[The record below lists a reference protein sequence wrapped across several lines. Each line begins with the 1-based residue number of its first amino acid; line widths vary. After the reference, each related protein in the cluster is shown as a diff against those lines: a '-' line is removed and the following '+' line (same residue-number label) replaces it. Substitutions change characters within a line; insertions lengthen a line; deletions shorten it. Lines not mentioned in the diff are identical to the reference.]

1 MLTNPVVRAA
11 LWMLLAVILFI
22 TLAVS
27 VREASAHLTTI
38 QILFY
43 RSLMSLAI
51 MYVVVRVIDK
61 SAMKTD
67 HIKLH
72 FLRNAA
78 HFAGQMGWMYGL
90 MFIPLVAVIAI
101 EFTAPVWTAIFASL
115 LLAERLTRARLL
127 SIALGF
133 IGVLV
138 IIRPGS
144 EMLDPGAIAV
154 FVGTIF
160 YALSH
165 TLTKKLSGYDKALTI
180 IFMMAFTQCIMALP
194 FVFINPVWPSTT
206 AWLLITLVA
215 VSGLLAH
222 FCMVRAL
229 ALADATIV
237 VPMDF
242 LRLPVAGLVGYWLYN
257 EGVDMWLI
265 IGAVFIIAGNLV
277 NVLGG
282 SRTKKLVINK

>member
-1 MLTNPVVRAA
+1 MFQNPIVRAA
-11 LWMLLAVILFI
+11 GWMLLAVFLFI
-22 TLAVS
+22 TLAIA

-43 RSLMSLAI
+43 RSLVSLGV
-51 MYVVVRVIDK
+51 MFGVVWMVDK
-61 SAMKTD
+61 SAMKTQ
-67 HIKLH
+67 HLKLH

-101 EFTAPVWTAIFASL
+101 EFTAPVWTAIFASF
-115 LLAERLTRARLL
+115 LLAERLTGPRIA
-127 SIALGF
+127 SIVLGF

-144 EMLDPGAIAV
+144 EMLDPAAVAV
-154 FVGTIF
+154 FIGTIF

-165 TLTKKLSGYDKALTI
+165 TLTKKLSGFDKALTV

-194 FVFINPVWPSTT
+194 FVFVNPVWPTAT
-206 AWLLITLVA
+206 AWWWVLLVA
-215 VSGLLAH
+215 VSGLVAH
-222 FCMVRAL
+222 FCMVRAF
-229 ALADATIV
+229 ALADATVV

-242 LRLPVAGLVGYWLYN
+242 LRLPVAGFAGWWLYS
-257 EGVDMWLI
+257 EGVDIWLVV
-265 IGAVFIIAGNLV
+265 GAIFIIAGNLV
-277 NVLGG
+277 NVFSGHFKRVK
-282 SRTKKLVINK
+282 S